1 MVVGLLANINPPQN
15 KSEQSGKPDGVRS
28 EDRNSLD
35 SLQTKA
41 VKERAKREGA
51 VEHFREKYPM
61 EICQSSKHR

>member
-35 SLQTKA
+35 SLPTKA
-41 VKERAKREGA
+41 VKKRAKREGA
-51 VEHFREKYPM
+51 IEHR
-61 EICQSSKHR
+61 